1 MCRRFTRVEIRN
13 FRAFRGL
20 EVDDLAPVNLF
31 TGCNN
36 AGKTSLL
43 EALFLLSGG
52 GNPELATNVN
62 VVRGLVGNG
71 ANPMAVLWNELF
83 TNLDAGKTI
92 EIAACHQSLGKL
104 TLEVKSGIP
113 NAVETIAPA
122 HGNDIPVPDATTNLP
137 KERGLSFS
145 FRRGSE
151 RSQGHIRLK
160 GPGIEVSRP
169 AADVPFPAAILVA
182 RSGDVHEDAVRLGK
196 LRRQK
201 RGDLLLNAL
210 RIVEPKLRSVEDNS
224 ASGWP
229 MIWGDVGL
237 SELVPLPVMG
247 EGMTRI
253 ARIVLAVSAT
263 PNGVVLIDE
272 IENGLHH
279 SVLTDVWQ
287 VVERAASQFGTQV
300 FATTHSLECV
310 QAAHRALS
318 HEVFR
323 LHRLE
328 VDGEENRCVT
338 YGAEEM
344 LGTIDH
350 DLEVR

>member
-1 MCRRFTRVEIRN
+1 M
-13 FRAFRGL
+13 
-20 EVDDLAPVNLF
+20 
-31 TGCNN
+31 
-36 AGKTSLL
+36 
-43 EALFLLSGG
+43 
-52 GNPELATNVN
+52 
-62 VVRGLVGNG
+62 
-71 ANPMAVLWNELF
+71 
-83 TNLDAGKTI
+83 
-92 EIAACHQSLGKL
+92 
-104 TLEVKSGIP
+104 
-113 NAVETIAPA
+113 
-122 HGNDIPVPDATTNLP
+122 
-137 KERGLSFS
+137 
-145 FRRGSE
+145 
-151 RSQGHIRLK
+151 
-160 GPGIEVSRP
+160 
-169 AADVPFPAAILVA
+169 PFPAAILVA

-279 SVLTDVWQ
+279 SALTDVWQ
-287 VVERAASQFGTQV
+287 VVEKAASQFGTQV

-310 QAAHRALS
+310 QAAHGALS
-318 HEVFR
+318 HEGVP
-323 LHRLE
+323 L
-328 VDGEENRCVT
+328 
-338 YGAEEM
+338 APA
-344 LGTIDH
+344 
-350 DLEVR
+350 